1 MPMLIEIL
9 LEPLQ
14 FGFMQRALV
23 VAILVGILCAVI
35 GSYLLVQ
42 RLSLLGDA
50 ISHSVLPGVAIAFI
64 TNINL
69 FVGAFIAGLI
79 SALCINIIR
88 ARSQLKEDAAMGV
101 VFSAFFAAGI
111 TLITLVQKENKIDL
125 NHFLFGNL
133 LSVTSDEVWLTAGV
147 TGIILTL
154 VFLFYKELHFY
165 TFDALGAQAVGLPV
179 HLLSLALMILTAMT
193 IVISMKA
200 VGVILILAM
209 LITPAATAFL
219 LTKRL
224 HSMMIVA
231 ALVGIGSSLGG
242 MYISYY
248 QNLPSGPTIVLLA
261 SLAFICSFL
270 FSPKQ
275 GLFSQGWRWQFN
287 SPLILELRRLLKR

>member
-1 MPMLIEIL
+1 MLMQIL

-50 ISHSVLPGVAIAFI
+50 ISHSVLPGVAVAFI
-64 TNINL
+64 TNVNL
-69 FVGAFIAGLI
+69 FVGAFIAGLT
-79 SALCINIIR
+79 SALCINVIR
-88 ARSQLKEDAAMGV
+88 SRSQLKEDAAMGV

-147 TGIILTL
+147 TGVILTL

-224 HSMMIVA
+224 HTMMMIA
-231 ALVGIGSSLGG
+231 ALVGIGASLGG

-261 SLAFICSFL
+261 SLAFVTSFL

-287 SPLILELRRLLKR
+287 SPLILELQRLWKR